1 MILCCSHLSCEPS
14 MNVPQ
19 LKFQA
24 TALVHRLLLSPKN
37 RRESLLVFLK
47 PLLRQQCWK
56 LLGPCWQWCANGC
69 NNSKQRWKLLRSCWQ
84 WCPNGR
90 NNSKQCWDNNVGSCC
105 ALVGS
110 GVQTDAQLTT
120 MLEPAVHCGK
130 DTTYKTSCL

>member
-1 MILCCSHLSCEPS
+1 

-56 LLGPCWQWCANGC
+56 LLRPCWQWCANGC
-69 NNSKQRWKLLRSCWQ
+69 NNS
-84 WCPNGR
+84 N
-90 NNSKQCWDNNVGSCC
+90 QCWDNNVGSCC

-110 GVQTDAQLTT
+110 GVQTDATT
-120 MLEPAVHCGK
+120 HNNIGTCSALWEG
-130 DTTYKTSCL
+130 YNL

>member
-24 TALVHRLLLSPKN
+24 TALVHHLLLSPKN

-56 LLGPCWQWCANGC
+56 LLRPCWQWCANGC

-84 WCPNGR
+84 WCPNGG

-110 GVQTDAQLTT
+110 GVQTDATT
-120 MLEPAVHCGK
+120 HNNVGTCSALWEG
-130 DTTYKTSCL
+130 YNL